1 MISKDTAIVI
11 GAGAL
16 SGLMYASPTMG
27 HTFSLIFVFFAP
39 LPLFAA
45 GLGFGVTSA
54 IVAIVAG
61 IVSSAVVGG
70 PFDIPFG
77 APGYVVVEG
86 VPAAVLVR
94 QALLSRQEGGAAVWY
109 PPGHLLTWLVG
120 LAAVYFLVAALAL
133 SATSG
138 GLVGA
143 LEASLASWME
153 RAQETGL
160 AADAAEMIEF
170 MAGRLPAAA
179 AIGWVFCVSV
189 NMALAQAILVRRRR
203 NRRPSPVFSTI
214 DVPFVV
220 MFPFVATLALA
231 FVPGTLGFIG
241 LTLAVIISIPY
252 FLVGLAVLHT
262 ASRSWPMREI
272 ILGGV
277 YILTIVV
284 FWFLVALT
292 TLGFVEHWLR
302 LRRRFP
308 GHT

>member
-1 MISKDTAIVI
+1 MISKDTAVLI

-16 SGLMYASPTMG
+16 SGLMYASPAMG
-27 HTFSLIFVFFAP
+27 HTFSLIFAFFAP
-39 LPLFAA
+39 LPLFAS
-45 GLGFGVTSA
+45 GLAFGPASA

-77 APGYVVVEG
+77 APGYIVVVG
-86 VPAAVLVR
+86 VPGALLVR
-94 QALLSRQEGGAAVWY
+94 QALLSRQQDGAAMWY

-133 SATSG
+133 SATPG

-143 LEASLASWME
+143 LEAWLGSWME
-153 RAQETGL
+153 GVQETEL
-160 AADAAEMIEF
+160 AADAVEMIAF

-179 AIGWVFCVSV
+179 AIVWVFCICV
-189 NMALAQAILVRRRR
+189 NMALAQAILVRRAR
-203 NRRPSPVFSTI
+203 NRRPSPVFSTLEI
-214 DVPFVV
+214 PFVV

-231 FVPGTLGFIG
+231 FLPGTLGFIG
-241 LTLAVIISIPY
+241 VTLAVIISIPY

-284 FWFLVALT
+284 FWFLVGLT
-292 TLGFVEHWLR
+292 TLGFAEHWLR
-302 LRRRFP
+302 LRRRFA